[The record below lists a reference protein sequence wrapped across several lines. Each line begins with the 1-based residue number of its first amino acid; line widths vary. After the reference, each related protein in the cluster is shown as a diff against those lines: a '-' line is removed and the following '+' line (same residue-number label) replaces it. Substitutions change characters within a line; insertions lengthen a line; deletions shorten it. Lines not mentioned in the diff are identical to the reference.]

1 MRSHLIIALLLLT
14 ASCGKK
20 TVNKYIENPYNDSD
34 ISDRVSQLEYK
45 VSQLQTQI
53 ATNIDTTNHLAEQI
67 YNLSLENVEHSASI
81 STLESA
87 MVLAENQAQQAMGR
101 LAALEAEDRVVE
113 YIDPCG
119 ASSGFDEVILKT
131 STGKLLAYFESGTQR
146 YLTVLKKNQSYRT
159 TDAQSCNFS
168 VNAQGELV
176 W

>member
-34 ISDRVSQLEYK
+34 ISDRVSQLE
-45 VSQLQTQI
+45 
-53 ATNIDTTNHLAEQI
+53 EQI
-67 YNLSLENVEHSASI
+67 QWFSNNLAQNATKTQELADRLELLDESNMENAEEI
-81 STLESA
+81 STIKTDLYFTQGTA
-87 MVLAENQAQQAMGR
+87 IL
-101 LAALEAEDRVVE
+101 ALERIAELETQEKVVE
-113 YIDPCG
+113 FIDPCG
-119 ASSGFDEVILKT
+119 PTNGYDEVILRMN
-131 STGKLLAYFESGTQR
+131 SGKLLAYFESGTQR

-168 VNAQGELV
+168 VNTQGVLV